1 MGRDLEDLDE
11 APAGNIVGIGG
22 LQNSVLKTATIST
35 NVYCPSFSELQ
46 LMATPILRVAVET
59 ENPFDMPKLIKGFKL
74 LNQADACVQ
83 IIVQE
88 NGEHVLLTLGEVH
101 LERCIADLE
110 QRYAK
115 VKLNV
120 SPPIVPFRETI
131 VPDAKVDMVN
141 EIIVNNGKLFS
152 LFIPQRFSFL
162 KFQMKIVINR

>member
-22 LQNSVLKTATIST
+22 LQNHVLKTATIST
-35 NVYCPSFSELQ
+35 SLHCPSFSEMQ
-46 LMATPILRVAVET
+46 MMATPILRVAVET
-59 ENPFDMPKLIKGFKL
+59 ENTFDMPKLLKGFKL

-120 SPPIVPFRETI
+120 SSPIVPFRETI

-141 EIIVNNGKLFS
+141 EIIVSNGKSSEDNVL
-152 LFIPQRFSFL
+152 
-162 KFQMKIVINR
+162 